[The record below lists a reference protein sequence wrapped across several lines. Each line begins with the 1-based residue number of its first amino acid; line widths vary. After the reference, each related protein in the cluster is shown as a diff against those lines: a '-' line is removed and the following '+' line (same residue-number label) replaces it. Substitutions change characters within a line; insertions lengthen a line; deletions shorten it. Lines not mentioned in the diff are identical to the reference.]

1 MFKLNQLSL
10 ALALALSAPIVL
22 ADTVIEN
29 PNTPDAG
36 EKSKKPS
43 TLASVQVIGTAE
55 KQEKAPGSATIIDQ
69 SELQSSRVLT
79 VNEAL
84 RKVPGVNVRDEEGF
98 GLRPNIGIRGLNPSR
113 STKVL
118 ILEDGIPA
126 MYAPYGDN
134 ATYYHAPI
142 ERYDRIEVLKGTGI
156 LRFGPQTV
164 GGIINYI
171 TPEPSEELSG
181 RAQLSVGTRDYV
193 GLDASFS
200 TNGFYVHGSHK
211 QGDGARD
218 NTHLNQS
225 DLFAKYVADIS
236 DNHAITLRANI
247 LREDS
252 DVGYTGITDAE
263 LANFGSQYNPFG
275 NDNFNIKHHA
285 LSMTH
290 EWRFGEGDELNTSVY
305 YADFTRHWWRQSSTT
320 TDTQCGNTFRNNR
333 FAGVAVDP
341 DACNSTQGRLRAY
354 YTRGVE
360 PRLSLHHGLFGS
372 ESTFEAGLRY
382 HTEVQERLQ
391 VNGSSPNARTG
402 TVAEDNRRELNAFAM
417 FISNTFHWGDFTLTP
432 SIRNESI
439 NFYRLN
445 KLTNQSAR
453 SEMNDT
459 VAGIGAN
466 YKFSDALTFFV
477 GSHEGFAPPRVEDI
491 ITNSG
496 GSVDVDAERSRNS
509 EIGIRGKLANNF
521 GYEAT
526 YFHNDFSNQIVVG
539 SIAGG
544 STPLAQGETLYRG
557 VELAMN
563 WNKQA
568 LQSRE
573 GEFYANVSLTFL
585 PTARQDSPFRNVV
598 GGAVVGG
605 SLEGNRLPY
614 APEQTA
620 TLRVGYA
627 KGAWDGSVEM
637 QSVSSQYADFAN
649 TQLPVANG
657 NGQVG
662 KIDGYNTF
670 SATLNYEPNLEGWS
684 GFITIKNLTNRE
696 YIVDRTRGILLGNPR
711 QIVTGFRYSF

>member
-1 MFKLNQLSL
+1 MLKLNQLSL
-10 ALALALSAPIVL
+10 AFALAFSAPVVI
-22 ADTVIEN
+22 ADNQIE
-29 PNTPDAG
+29 TPENGDA
-36 EKSKKPS
+36 SKKAP
-43 TLASVQVIGTAE
+43 TLASIQVIGTAE
-55 KQEKAPGSATIIDQ
+55 KLEKAPGSATIIDQ
-69 SELQSSRVLT
+69 SELQSSRALT

-164 GGIINYI
+164 GGIVNYI
-171 TPEPSEELSG
+171 TPEPTEDLSG
-181 RAQLSVGTRDYV
+181 RAQVSVGTRDYLGV
-193 GLDASFS
+193 DASFS

-218 NTHLNQS
+218 NTHLNQT

-236 DNHAITLRANI
+236 DNQGVTVRANI

-275 NDNFNIKHHA
+275 NDNFSIKHHA
-285 LSMTH
+285 LSLTH
-290 EWRFGEGDELNTSVY
+290 EWRFGEGDELNTSFY
-305 YADFTRHWWRQSSTT
+305 YADFLRDWWRQSSTT
-320 TDTQCGNTFRNNR
+320 TDTQCGNGFRDAR
-333 FAGVAVDP
+333 FAGLAVDP
-341 DACNSTQGRLRAY
+341 DACNSTQGRLRAF

-360 PRLSLHHGLFGS
+360 PRLTLHHGLFGS

-391 VNGSSPNARTG
+391 LNGSSPNAHTG
-402 TVAEDNRRELNAFAM
+402 TVAEDNRRELDAVAM
-417 FISNTFHWGDFTLTP
+417 FVSNTFHWGDFTLTP
-432 SIRNESI
+432 SLRHERI

-445 KLTNQSAR
+445 KLTDQSAR

-466 YKFSDALTFFV
+466 YKFSDALTLFV

-491 ITNSG
+491 INNSG

-557 VELAMN
+557 LEFALN

-573 GEFYANVSLTFL
+573 GEFYANLSLTLL
-585 PTARQDSPFRNVV
+585 PTARQDSPFLAVV

-605 SLEGNRLPY
+605 SAEGNRLPY
-614 APEQTA
+614 APKQTA
-620 TLRVGYA
+620 TLRVGYT
-627 KGAWDGSVEM
+627 KGAWDGSIEM
-637 QSVSSQYADFAN
+637 QSVSSQFSDFAN
-649 TQLPVANG
+649 TELPVANG
-657 NGQVG
+657 NGQLG
-662 KIDGYNTF
+662 EIAGYNTF
-670 SATLNYEPNLEGWS
+670 SATLNYEPELEGWS

-711 QIVTGFRYSF
+711 QIVTGLRFSF